1 MGDSMSYTCIACS
14 ETTMGIF
21 MGKEKA
27 LFHLLSMSE
36 EQQEVFLY
44 SYVGYEMIAD
54 CLHFYSDE
62 YLEIFENRIFYK
74 NHSLTFHKY
83 SIETDDIYS
92 NILFDYMKR
101 VHRIWCCK
109 DETGKVIWIK
119 ACNVI
124 QNCVK

>member
-21 MGKEKA
+21 LGKEKA
-27 LFHLLSMSE
+27 LFHLFTMSE
-36 EQQEVFLY
+36 SQQDVFLY
-44 SYVGYEMIAD
+44 SFVGYEMISA
-54 CLHFYSDE
+54 CLRFYAGE
-62 YLEIFENRIFYK
+62 YMEILENRIYYK
-74 NHSLTFHKY
+74 KHWMAFHEH

-109 DETGKVIWIK
+109 DETGKVVWIK
-119 ACNVI
+119 TCKVI
-124 QNCVK
+124 ENCVK